1 MQGKST
7 ARIVVASRQ
16 GADQTVQE
24 IKGEV
29 IVRGSSVYIRYEEPE
44 KGPTGGITRTMVKIT
59 GNEIKIMRHG
69 EIESE
74 QTFQAGRKLPGFY
87 HSPFT
92 KFHLST
98 DTGKLDIALDGTF
111 GRIVWEYDL
120 YVYDELSGHFAISML
135 IEEEV

>member
-44 KGPTGGITRTMVKIT
+44 KGPTGGITRTMVKVN
-59 GNEIKIMRHG
+59 GDEIKIMRHG

-98 DTGKLDIALDGTF
+98 DTGKLDVSLDGTF
-111 GRIVWEYDL
+111 GQIVWEYDL

>member
-1 MQGKST
+1 MQGKS
-7 ARIVVASRQ
+7 AAKIVVTSRQ
-16 GADQTVQE
+16 GADKSVQKLRGE
-24 IKGEV
+24 IM
-29 IVRGSSVYIRYEEPE
+29 VRGSSVYIRYEEPE
-44 KGPTGGITRTMVKIT
+44 KGPTGGTTRTIVKIT
-59 GNEIKIMRHG
+59 DGEIKIMRHG
-69 EIESE
+69 EVESE

-98 DTGKLDIALDGTF
+98 DTGKLDVSLDGTS
-111 GRIVWEYDL
+111 GQIEWEYDL